1 MPTTKP
7 KRTGRNARLA
17 AVHCERKQRGIPEE
31 AYRDLLRAEFGVA
44 SSKELTDA
52 QLWRLAAILR
62 GEAAPLPGSPDPTKN
77 RPTPRPEV
85 RGLCAKIYKQ
95 CESLAEAGFLP
106 LDPGKTWQDY
116 VDAVAYNVLFRG
128 QKVIV
133 KHELLSGRQ
142 LVKVVQALAVH
153 QKRHGVATGEK

>member
-1 MPTTKP
+1 MATTQ
-7 KRTGRNARLA
+7 RTGRNARLA

-44 SSKELTDA
+44 SAKDLTDM

-62 GEAAPLPGSPDPTKN
+62 GEVGPTSGRPESPTR

-85 RGLCAKIYKQ
+85 RRLCAKIFRQ
-95 CESLAEAGFLP
+95 CQSLSDAGFLP
-106 LDPGKTWQDY
+106 LEPGKSLKDY
-116 VDAVAYNVLFRG
+116 ADAIAYNVLFRG
-128 QKVIV
+128 QNISV
-133 KHELLSGRQ
+133 KHELLEGWQ
-142 LVKVVQALAVH
+142 LVKVVQALAMH